1 MLVAAAVVLILAPIV
16 LLAYDLV
23 RSSRRRVHGVA
34 EPKQDGGWASPS
46 ELFRS

>member
-16 LLAYDLV
+16 LLAYDLL
-23 RSSRRRVHGVA
+23 RSSSRRVRGVA
-34 EPKQDGGWASPS
+34 EAPQDGGWAPPS